1 MMNLYEAIGC
11 RHSVR
16 KYTDREV
23 TEKLRGQILSYFDKT
38 SRLND
43 RIRVEA
49 VIFDNTKKKADV
61 HGLWKVDAPY
71 YLAIYSDLEEGCER
85 NAGYLMEQMVLY
97 MTAKGLGTCYLGSVQ
112 PAQKVRGGKRCLMMV
127 AFGYPEGRL
136 YRESPLAK
144 RLPLNEHPA
153 VALHRLFRPNLC
165 VRPKNPLPGQELPRD
180 ARIQHRHHALPHYAR
195 RRRTLDGTS
204 DGDRRTLCGEEL

>member
-49 VIFDNTKKKADV
+49 VIFDNTKKKPMSTD
-61 HGLWKVDAPY
+61 
-71 YLAIYSDLEEGCER
+71 S
-85 NAGYLMEQMVLY
+85 
-97 MTAKGLGTCYLGSVQ
+97 
-112 PAQKVRGGKRCLMMV
+112 
-127 AFGYPEGRL
+127 GRWM
-136 YRESPLAK
+136 
-144 RLPLNEHPA
+144 LPTIW
-153 VALHRLFRPNLC
+153 RSIRT
-165 VRPKNPLPGQELPRD
+165 
-180 ARIQHRHHALPHYAR
+180 R
-195 RRRTLDGTS
+195 RKAAS
-204 DGDRRTLCGEEL
+204 AMPVI

>member
-71 YLAIYSDLEEGCER
+71 YLAIYSDQEEGCER

-97 MTAKGLGTCYLGSVQ
+97 MTAKGIGTCYLGSVQ

-127 AFGYPEGRL
+127 AFGYPEGKL
-136 YRESPLAK
+136 YRESPCRSSEK
-144 RLPLNEHPA
+144 TDNFYGR
-153 VALHRLFRPNLC
+153 
-165 VRPKNPLPGQELPRD
+165 K
-180 ARIQHRHHALPHYAR
+180 
-195 RRRTLDGTS
+195 S
-204 DGDRRTLCGEEL
+204 

>member
-71 YLAIYSDLEEGCER
+71 YLAIYSDQEEGCER

-97 MTAKGLGTCYLGSVQ
+97 MTAKGLE
-112 PAQKVRGGKRCLMMV
+112 PAIWAAC
-127 AFGYPEGRL
+127 
-136 YRESPLAK
+136 S
-144 RLPLNEHPA
+144 
-153 VALHRLFRPNLC
+153 
-165 VRPKNPLPGQELPRD
+165 
-180 ARIQHRHHALPHYAR
+180 R
-195 RRRTLDGTS
+195 RRR
-204 DGDRRTLCGEEL
+204 CAAANAA

>member
-61 HGLWKVDAPY
+61 TD
-71 YLAIYSDLEEGCER
+71 S
-85 NAGYLMEQMVLY
+85 
-97 MTAKGLGTCYLGSVQ
+97 
-112 PAQKVRGGKRCLMMV
+112 
-127 AFGYPEGRL
+127 GRWM
-136 YRESPLAK
+136 
-144 RLPLNEHPA
+144 LPTIW
-153 VALHRLFRPNLC
+153 RSIRT
-165 VRPKNPLPGQELPRD
+165 
-180 ARIQHRHHALPHYAR
+180 R
-195 RRRTLDGTS
+195 RKAAS
-204 DGDRRTLCGEEL
+204 AMPVI

>member
-71 YLAIYSDLEEGCER
+71 YLAIYSDQEEGCER

-97 MTAKGLGTCYLGSVQ
+97 MTAKGLGTCGLFLPMPALPKWMQ
-112 PAQKVRGGKRCLMMV
+112 P
-127 AFGYPEGRL
+127 
-136 YRESPLAK
+136 
-144 RLPLNEHPA
+144 
-153 VALHRLFRPNLC
+153 
-165 VRPKNPLPGQELPRD
+165 ELPALLQSLSVPSHSSPFLIRKTRETACISIAFRFVD
-180 ARIQHRHHALPHYAR
+180 SKEGHLKFPLLSRYCSRIRAQ
-195 RRRTLDGTS
+195 
-204 DGDRRTLCGEEL
+204 

>member
-71 YLAIYSDLEEGCER
+71 YLAIYSDQEEGCER

-127 AFGYPEGRL
+127 AFGYPVRIASLTPSIPSAGFSMNIRL
-136 YRESPLAK
+136 IFSLPNPFGATVISTCSPST
-144 RLPLNEHPA
+144 
-153 VALHRLFRPNLC
+153 
-165 VRPKNPLPGQELPRD
+165 
-180 ARIQHRHHALPHYAR
+180 I
-195 RRRTLDGTS
+195 S
-204 DGDRRTLCGEEL
+204 

>member
-71 YLAIYSDLEEGCER
+71 YLAIYSDQEEGC
-85 NAGYLMEQMVLY
+85 
-97 MTAKGLGTCYLGSVQ
+97 
-112 PAQKVRGGKRCLMMV
+112 
-127 AFGYPEGRL
+127 
-136 YRESPLAK
+136 
-144 RLPLNEHPA
+144 
-153 VALHRLFRPNLC
+153 
-165 VRPKNPLPGQELPRD
+165 
-180 ARIQHRHHALPHYAR
+180 
-195 RRRTLDGTS
+195 
-204 DGDRRTLCGEEL
+204 

>member
-49 VIFDNTKKKADV
+49 VIFDNTKKKSRCPR
-61 HGLWKVDAPY
+61 LWKVDAPY
-71 YLAIYSDLEEGCER
+71 YLAIYSTRGRLRAQCRLSDG
-85 NAGYLMEQMVLY
+85 ADGALY
-97 MTAKGLGTCYLGSVQ
+97 DGKKGLNLRFGQRAAGAEGARRQTLPDDG
-112 PAQKVRGGKRCLMMV
+112 R
-127 AFGYPEGRL
+127 AFGYPRQAL
-136 YRESPLAK
+136 LQ
-144 RLPLNEHPA
+144 PA
-153 VALHRLFRPNLC
+153 GKAP
-165 VRPKNPLPGQELPRD
+165 PAQ
-180 ARIQHRHHALPHYAR
+180 
-195 RRRTLDGTS
+195 
-204 DGDRRTLCGEEL
+204 

>member
-61 HGLWKVDAPY
+61 HGLWKVDAPT
-71 YLAIYSDLEEGCER
+71 IWRSIR
-85 NAGYLMEQMVLY
+85 
-97 MTAKGLGTCYLGSVQ
+97 T
-112 PAQKVRGGKRCLMMV
+112 
-127 AFGYPEGRL
+127 
-136 YRESPLAK
+136 
-144 RLPLNEHPA
+144 
-153 VALHRLFRPNLC
+153 
-165 VRPKNPLPGQELPRD
+165 
-180 ARIQHRHHALPHYAR
+180 R
-195 RRRTLDGTS
+195 RKAAS
-204 DGDRRTLCGEEL
+204 AMPVI

>member
-71 YLAIYSDLEEGCER
+71 YLAIYSDQEEGCER

-97 MTAKGLGTCYLGSVQ
+97 MTAKGIGTCYLGSVQ

-127 AFGYPEGRL
+127 AFGYPRASFTVKARWQSASRSMNSVFSRKKPES
-136 YRESPLAK
+136 REDRFSVRRCLASV
-144 RLPLNEHPA
+144 RDEHPS
-153 VALHRLFRPNLC
+153 RGCSSSIPTESMC
-165 VRPKNPLPGQELPRD
+165 LP
-180 ARIQHRHHALPHYAR
+180 
-195 RRRTLDGTS
+195 
-204 DGDRRTLCGEEL
+204 

>member
-49 VIFDNTKKKADV
+49 VIVDTTK
-61 HGLWKVDAPY
+61 
-71 YLAIYSDLEEGCER
+71 
-85 NAGYLMEQMVLY
+85 
-97 MTAKGLGTCYLGSVQ
+97 
-112 PAQKVRGGKRCLMMV
+112 
-127 AFGYPEGRL
+127 
-136 YRESPLAK
+136 
-144 RLPLNEHPA
+144 
-153 VALHRLFRPNLC
+153 
-165 VRPKNPLPGQELPRD
+165 
-180 ARIQHRHHALPHYAR
+180 
-195 RRRTLDGTS
+195 
-204 DGDRRTLCGEEL
+204 

>member
-71 YLAIYSDLEEGCER
+71 YLAIYSDQEEGCER

-97 MTAKGLGTCYLGSVQ
+97 MTAKGLGTCYLGLS
-112 PAQKVRGGKRCLMMV
+112 LI
-127 AFGYPEGRL
+127 
-136 YRESPLAK
+136 
-144 RLPLNEHPA
+144 H
-153 VALHRLFRPNLC
+153 
-165 VRPKNPLPGQELPRD
+165 
-180 ARIQHRHHALPHYAR
+180 I
-195 RRRTLDGTS
+195 
-204 DGDRRTLCGEEL
+204 

>member
-61 HGLWKVDAPY
+61 HGLWKV
-71 YLAIYSDLEEGCER
+71 
-85 NAGYLMEQMVLY
+85 M
-97 MTAKGLGTCYLGSVQ
+97 
-112 PAQKVRGGKRCLMMV
+112 
-127 AFGYPEGRL
+127 
-136 YRESPLAK
+136 
-144 RLPLNEHPA
+144 LPTIW
-153 VALHRLFRPNLC
+153 RSIRT
-165 VRPKNPLPGQELPRD
+165 
-180 ARIQHRHHALPHYAR
+180 R
-195 RRRTLDGTS
+195 RKAAS
-204 DGDRRTLCGEEL
+204 AMPVI

>member
-61 HGLWKVDAPY
+61 HGLWKVDGS
-71 YLAIYSDLEEGCER
+71 LLSGDLFGQEEGCER

-97 MTAKGLGTCYLGSVQ
+97 MTAKGLE
-112 PAQKVRGGKRCLMMV
+112 PAIWAACSG
-127 AFGYPEGRL
+127 AEGARRQTL
-136 YRESPLAK
+136 PDDGRI
-144 RLPLNEHPA
+144 RLPG
-153 VALHRLFRPNLC
+153 
-165 VRPKNPLPGQELPRD
+165 GQ
-180 ARIQHRHHALPHYAR
+180 ALP
-195 RRRTLDGTS
+195 
-204 DGDRRTLCGEEL
+204 

>member
-71 YLAIYSDLEEGCER
+71 YLAIYSDQEEGWLSDG
-85 NAGYLMEQMVLY
+85 ADGALY
-97 MTAKGLGTCYLGSVQ
+97 D
-112 PAQKVRGGKRCLMMV
+112 GKRDWNLL
-127 AFGYPEGRL
+127 FGQRAAGAEGARRQTL
-136 YRESPLAK
+136 PDDGRI
-144 RLPLNEHPA
+144 RLPG
-153 VALHRLFRPNLC
+153 
-165 VRPKNPLPGQELPRD
+165 GQ
-180 ARIQHRHHALPHYAR
+180 ALP
-195 RRRTLDGTS
+195 
-204 DGDRRTLCGEEL
+204 

>member
-49 VIFDNTKKKADV
+49 VIFLSLIHISEPT
-61 HGLWKVDAPY
+61 
-71 YLAIYSDLEEGCER
+71 
-85 NAGYLMEQMVLY
+85 
-97 MTAKGLGTCYLGSVQ
+97 
-112 PAQKVRGGKRCLMMV
+112 
-127 AFGYPEGRL
+127 
-136 YRESPLAK
+136 
-144 RLPLNEHPA
+144 
-153 VALHRLFRPNLC
+153 
-165 VRPKNPLPGQELPRD
+165 
-180 ARIQHRHHALPHYAR
+180 R
-195 RRRTLDGTS
+195 RS
-204 DGDRRTLCGEEL
+204 

>member
-49 VIFDNTKKKADV
+49 VIFDNTKKKARCPRTLEGGCSLLSGDLF
-61 HGLWKVDAPY
+61 GPGGRLRAQCR
-71 YLAIYSDLEEGCER
+71 LSDG
-85 NAGYLMEQMVLY
+85 ADGALY
-97 MTAKGLGTCYLGSVQ
+97 DGKRVETCYLGSVQ

-127 AFGYPEGRL
+127 ARLPEGKL

-144 RLPLNEHPA
+144 RLRSMNSVFSRKKPES
-153 VALHRLFRPNLC
+153 R
-165 VRPKNPLPGQELPRD
+165 
-180 ARIQHRHHALPHYAR
+180 
-195 RRRTLDGTS
+195 
-204 DGDRRTLCGEEL
+204 

>member
-71 YLAIYSDLEEGCER
+71 YLAIYSDQEEGCER
-85 NAGYLMEQMVLY
+85 NAGYLMD
-97 MTAKGLGTCYLGSVQ
+97 
-112 PAQKVRGGKRCLMMV
+112 
-127 AFGYPEGRL
+127 PEGTSGTRL
-136 YRESPLAK
+136 CRAKCSVLHPVNAVGKIGLATK
-144 RLPLNEHPA
+144 
-153 VALHRLFRPNLC
+153 
-165 VRPKNPLPGQELPRD
+165 
-180 ARIQHRHHALPHYAR
+180 
-195 RRRTLDGTS
+195 
-204 DGDRRTLCGEEL
+204 

>member
-49 VIFDNTKKKADV
+49 VIFDNTKKKADC
-61 HGLWKVDAPY
+61 HRTLEGRCSLLSGDLFGSGGRLRAQCR
-71 YLAIYSDLEEGCER
+71 LSDG
-85 NAGYLMEQMVLY
+85 ADGALY
-97 MTAKGLGTCYLGSVQ
+97 D
-112 PAQKVRGGKRCLMMV
+112 GKRNWNLL
-127 AFGYPEGRL
+127 FGQR
-136 YRESPLAK
+136 A
-144 RLPLNEHPA
+144 
-153 VALHRLFRPNLC
+153 
-165 VRPKNPLPGQELPRD
+165 
-180 ARIQHRHHALPHYAR
+180 AR
-195 RRRTLDGTS
+195 RRR
-204 DGDRRTLCGEEL
+204 CAAANAA